1 MTPIS
6 SAYCEA
12 QTLKRKQSVM
22 LLGCSAHRN
31 ISVNYITIIIDIQCV
46 CVLCVCAYRCV
57 CVSLCICRCVFVCV
71 TLDKLDDVVEN
82 SKDSKEDGDS

>member
-12 QTLKRKQSVM
+12 QMLKRKQSVM

-31 ISVNYITIIIDIQCV
+31 ISVNYVTIIIDIQYVCV
-46 CVLCVCAYRCV
+46 CCVSVRIGVYVCICAYVGVYLCV
-57 CVSLCICRCVFVCV
+57 
-71 TLDKLDDVVEN
+71 
-82 SKDSKEDGDS
+82 